1 MDYLEEISEAVDYV
15 CFISDEQWGGKLSD
29 SEELSPT
36 LKAMVACSDIMI
48 GIGGG
53 DICRDELLAGKEREN
68 PSISIRRKSNTPGQ
82 SIARRGWGFPNRI
95 PFGEQRIPL
104 FVIPMAIRLSLM
116 YKHEHKSG
124 QFLET
129 RLLRKLL
136 S

>member
-53 DICRDELLAGKEREN
+53 DICRDELLAGKEQGKPVHFYPAEVEHTWAIHRAERMGLPQPDSIWGAAHPAVRDPDGN
-68 PSISIRRKSNTPGQ
+68 PIEPHVQ
-82 SIARRGWGFPNRI
+82 A
-95 PFGEQRIPL
+95 
-104 FVIPMAIRLSLM
+104 
-116 YKHEHKSG
+116 
-124 QFLET
+124 
-129 RLLRKLL
+129 
-136 S
+136 